1 MRYYSLLLIGLGLL
15 SCQKDSPTPEPL
27 PRYEITLVYMV
38 ADNDLAPYAL
48 KDLNEIERGFMPQW
62 ARQTFGVY

>member
-27 PRYEITLVYMV
+27 PPHEITLVYMI

-48 KDLNEIERGFMPQW
+48 KRP
-62 ARQTFGVY
+62 